1 MNKTH
6 SERFYCHNIYFISNH
21 QNLVIKSERFS
32 GIDGHIALW
41 RELSTYNARRHGTL
55 SPLHAHGTTH
65 IWAFR
70 YTNNNAAAQCPV
82 HSISTSII
90 EHYDD
95 DINLNKQL
103 NSNGM
108 IPMNVVMDRGS
119 RTSRPYARDYLAPG
133 SVHSIE
139 SAAIENWCHFPPQ
152 SSSMIWLRSP
162 YQSLPRVVG
171 VFSEI
176 YINII
181 VAVALTT
188 QEWRGIRSHYFFILC
203 IAYIIYKIKISMT
216 EQSNYLS
223 HLV

>member
-1 MNKTH
+1 MGLYIYMNKTH

-21 QNLVIKSERFS
+21 QILVIKSERFS

-65 IWAFR
+65 IWAYR

-103 NSNGM
+103 NSNEM
-108 IPMNVVMDRGS
+108 IPMNGVWWTGGHGLADHMHAITWRLAVV
-119 RTSRPYARDYLAPG
+119 
-133 SVHSIE
+133 
-139 SAAIENWCHFPPQ
+139 
-152 SSSMIWLRSP
+152 
-162 YQSLPRVVG
+162 
-171 VFSEI
+171 
-176 YINII
+176 
-181 VAVALTT
+181 T
-188 QEWRGIRSHYFFILC
+188 QLNLL
-203 IAYIIYKIKISMT
+203 
-216 EQSNYLS
+216 Q
-223 HLV
+223 